1 MANALLLGRR
11 EPFVSVQAALV
22 VAIAAV
28 FLAIVV
34 ARLARA
40 WRRYRGERVI
50 ACPETRQPAGVE
62 VDARHAA
69 ATALGGAPEL
79 RLSNCSR
86 WPERAGCG
94 QPCLSQIAAAPEDC
108 LVRNILAKWYE
119 GKTCASCGQAVG
131 ESVRLAA
138 QPALIGADGV
148 SFEWSQVSADKLH
161 ETLAAAKPVCFVC
174 HTAGTLVREHP
185 DLVSDRSCRSR
196 AN

>member
-1 MANALLLGRR
+1 M
-11 EPFVSVQAALV
+11 

-28 FLAIVV
+28 FLAIVA

-40 WRRYRGERVI
+40 WRRFRGERVI

-108 LVRNILAKWYE
+108 LVRSILAKWYS
-119 GKTCASCGQAVG
+119 GKVCSSCGLPFG
-131 ESVRLAA
+131 EIQWTVRK
-138 QPALIGADGV
+138 PALLSADKV
-148 SFEWSQVSADKLH
+148 TVDWSQVRAESLH
-161 ETLAAAKPVCFVC
+161 EVLDTALPVCFAC
-174 HTAGTLVREHP
+174 HMAHTLVREHP
-185 DLVSDRSCRSR
+185 ELAVERPQTWQTGNSR
-196 AN
+196 PKSEK